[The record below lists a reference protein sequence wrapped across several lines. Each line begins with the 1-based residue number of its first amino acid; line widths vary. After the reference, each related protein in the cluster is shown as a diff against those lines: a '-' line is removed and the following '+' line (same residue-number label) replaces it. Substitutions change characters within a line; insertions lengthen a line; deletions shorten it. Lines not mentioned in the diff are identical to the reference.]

1 MRYASIKTVILIAG
15 SILGLCFYFIACDG
29 KKPVEPKPPKD
40 YVVYF
45 QDGGTIDT
53 YYAFHPLTGA
63 LDSFTLPADHRFGWQ
78 MAVSADGKRLFV
90 PEPTTVAVVDI
101 ESRTILTQL
110 PYKATGGV
118 AVSPDGQL
126 LAVLGEN
133 LHILR
138 TSDFSVVFHDTDKVG
153 QGRFSTDSKSFYC
166 GAGGAYKLT
175 LDTGFP
181 VTKKVFSDGGVISI
195 IPSRD
200 ESKWFLYLYAG
211 WYQSWF
217 EVYDVTSDSIIY
229 RESLVPGTGDIEIT
243 PDGKYLFYTNPGNM
257 LSWRGPDSLF
267 VFDIDKNRRY
277 RSIPAFVVNGSR
289 DTLDRSP
296 DEMTITP
303 EGRWLVMAGGADG
316 VGGLIAFDVEKME
329 IYWTATLMNP
339 YVNVRSLTCQ
349 NSQ

>member
-1 MRYASIKTVILIAG
+1 MRYASIKAAIMIAAG
-15 SILGLCFYFIACDG
+15 TLGLCLYFAACDG
-29 KKPVEPKPPKD
+29 KKPNEPDEPKD

-45 QDGGTIDT
+45 QDGATFNT
-53 YYAFHPLTGA
+53 YYAFHPLTGM
-63 LDSFTLPADHRFGWQ
+63 LDSFTLPPEHRWD
-78 MAVSADGKRLFV
+78 MAVSTDGKTLFI

-101 ESRTILTQL
+101 ESETVLDRL
-110 PYKATGGV
+110 PYKANGGV
-118 AVSPDGQL
+118 AVSPDGEL
-126 LAVLGEN
+126 VAVLGED
-133 LHILR
+133 LHILK
-138 TSDFSVVFHDTDKVG
+138 TSDFSVVFHDTVKVG
-153 QGRFSTDSKSFYC
+153 QGRFSTDSKTFYC

-175 LDTGFP
+175 LDTGFA
-181 VTKKVFSDGGVISI
+181 VTRKVFSDGGVSSI

-200 ESKWFLYLYAG
+200 ETKWFLYLYAG

-243 PDGKYLFYTNPGNM
+243 PDGRYLFYTNPGNM

-277 RSIPAFVVNGSR
+277 RSIPAFVFNDSG

-296 DEMTITP
+296 DEMTMTP
-303 EGRWLVMAGGADG
+303 DGRWLVMAGGADG
-316 VGGLIAFDVEKME
+316 VGGLVAFDVEKME

-339 YVNVRSLTCQ
+339 YVHVSSLTCQ
-349 NSQ
+349 NSP